1 MNIAHRFDIGSR
13 ANSSDRV
20 VMSTR
25 PLKTAIVYDFYL
37 FVQLFVFV
45 LLCYSVG
52 RLALAIDRMTGRQT
66 LTQGITRAL
75 EAVAAV
81 AVIKK

>member
-1 MNIAHRFDIGSR
+1 
-13 ANSSDRV
+13 
-20 VMSTR
+20 MSTR

-45 LLCYSVG
+45 LLCYGVG
-52 RLALAIDRMTGRQT
+52 RIAYALDK
-66 LTQGITRAL
+66 LTPKPLLTPLITNVL
-75 EAVAAV
+75 ESVAAV

>member
-1 MNIAHRFDIGSR
+1 MDALSTKRT
-13 ANSSDRV
+13 

-45 LLCYSVG
+45 LLSLTVG
-52 RLALAIDRMTGRQT
+52 RLVFAVDRLMSRPM
-66 LTQGITRAL
+66 LTPWITKIL
-75 EAVAAV
+75 ESAAAV
-81 AVIKK
+81 IVVKT